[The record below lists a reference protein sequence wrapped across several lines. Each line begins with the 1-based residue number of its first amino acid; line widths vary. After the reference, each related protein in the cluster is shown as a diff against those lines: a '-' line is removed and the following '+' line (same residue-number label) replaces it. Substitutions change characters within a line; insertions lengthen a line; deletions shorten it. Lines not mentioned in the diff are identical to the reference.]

1 MTVLVDTPVWS
12 FAYRRARRSVR
23 EQAIVAELVALIQR
37 EEAVL
42 VGAIR
47 QEVLSGINDAKRFED
62 VRQTLRGFVELSAT
76 TADYELAAALNNLCR
91 VNGIQGS
98 STDYLICAI
107 AIRHDAAIFTTD
119 GDFAHYAKLTAIR
132 LHTRFQS

>member
-107 AIRHDAAIFTTD
+107 AIRYDAAIFTTD
-119 GDFAHYAKLTAIR
+119 GDFARYAKLTAIR

>member
-47 QEVLSGINDAKRFED
+47 QEVLSGINDAKQFED
-62 VRQTLRGFVELSAT
+62 VRQTL
-76 TADYELAAALNNLCR
+76 
-91 VNGIQGS
+91 
-98 STDYLICAI
+98 
-107 AIRHDAAIFTTD
+107 
-119 GDFAHYAKLTAIR
+119 
-132 LHTRFQS
+132 